1 MDFIINGI
9 TRKNPCISLFDL
21 AINLDRN
28 RLDSLALF
36 IWRRT
41 VYNADILAFLKLRQL
56 TDISCIRCFDTI
68 FDIDDATRHSLF
80 TGLAY
85 RFADRDNTVRSIR
98 LQDIPLRHLATIAE
112 RCGVADAIGNT
123 CIVAKRHVLAITS
136 ICMHANRDAVIAGIC
151 AFTYGQCIVLCL
163 CIRANRYRIIT
174 FCQSSNTSGQSI
186 PALCT
191 IIVIVVFGS
200 ISRVDAVKMRLSRFQ
215 LGHVDGIRI
224 FFTSC
229 DVGNLTGKIFVTNR
243 NSGSFR
249 LPNTSRIFTVVNV
262 SRIVTDYILITRG
275 Y

>member
-1 MDFIINGI
+1 MDFLIDSI
-9 TRKNPCISLFDL
+9 TRKNTRISFFYLTVYF
-21 AINLDRN
+21 NRN
-28 RLDSLALF
+28 RFNGLPLF
-36 IWRRT
+36 VRCCT
-41 VYNADILAFLKLRQL
+41 VCNADMFAFLKLRQL

-98 LQDIPLRHLATIAE
+98 LQDIPLRHLTTIAE
-112 RCGVADAIGNT
+112 SRGVPDAIGNT

-186 PALCT
+186 LALCT

-224 FFTSC
+224 LRTGSQIGQLSC
-229 DVGNLTGKIFVTNR
+229 DCRSGNLAVI
-243 NSGSFR
+243 SFFFCPANGYCSISS
-249 LPNTSRIFTVVNV
+249 LPCS
-262 SRIVTDYILITRG
+262 
-275 Y
+275 

>member
-41 VYNADILAFLKLRQL
+41 VYNADMLAFLKLRQL

-112 RCGVADAIGNT
+112 SRGVADAIGNT

-151 AFTYGQCIVLCL
+151 AFTYGQRIVLCFRL
-163 CIRANRYRIIT
+163 CANSYGIT
-174 FCQSSNTSGQSI
+174 AICQSADTGCQRVLT
-186 PALCT
+186 LCT
-191 IIVIVVFGS
+191 IVVVVASLFIRG
-200 ISRVDAVKMRLSRFQ
+200 IYTVEMRLSRFQ
-215 LGHVDGIRI
+215 LSHVDGIRI
-224 FFTSC
+224 LRASC
-229 DVGNLTGKIFVTNR
+229 DVGNLTGKILVTNR
-243 NSGSFR
+243 NSGRFR
-249 LPNTSRIFTVVNV
+249 LPNASRISTVVNV
-262 SRIVTDYILITRG
+262 SCIITDYIFITRG

>member
-68 FDIDDATRHSLF
+68 FDIDDATRHSFF

-85 RFADRDNTVRSIR
+85 RFADRDNTVQSIR

-112 RCGVADAIGNT
+112 SRGVADAIGNT

-151 AFTYGQCIVLCL
+151 AFTYGQRIVLGFRL
-163 CIRANRYRIIT
+163 CANSYGIT
-174 FCQSSNTSGQSI
+174 AICQSADTGCQRV
-186 PALCT
+186 LT
-191 IIVIVVFGS
+191 LGTVVVVVVCCFIRG
-200 ISRVDAVKMRLSRFQ
+200 IYTVEMRLSRF
-215 LGHVDGIRI
+215 
-224 FFTSC
+224 
-229 DVGNLTGKIFVTNR
+229 
-243 NSGSFR
+243 
-249 LPNTSRIFTVVNV
+249 
-262 SRIVTDYILITRG
+262 
-275 Y
+275 